1 MTMGNEVG
9 LSSGNNSGAVAHVAH
24 VLVIDDD
31 RKITD
36 ALRRGLAYQ
45 GYRVDVAHG
54 GDEGLEL
61 ARRWAPD
68 VVILDILMP
77 GIDGLE
83 VCRRLRA
90 GGDVL
95 ILLLTARD
103 SIEDRVRGLETGADD
118 YLVKPFAFAELLARV
133 RVLLRRRQTDAPA
146 TLRYGDLEV
155 DTAGRTARRGGRA
168 IALTTTEYEL
178 LEALLRHPRHV
189 LGRDQLL
196 DRVWGH
202 DAAVDTHVLEVYIGY
217 LRQKTEAGGEPRL
230 IQTVRGAGYV
240 LREG

>member
-1 MTMGNEVG
+1 MDGDET
-9 LSSGNNSGAVAHVAH
+9 SPAGAAAHI
-24 VLVIDDD
+24 LVIDDD

-45 GYRVDVAHG
+45 GYRVDVAHSG
-54 GDEGLEL
+54 ADGLEL

-77 GIDGLE
+77 DLDGLE

-90 GGDVL
+90 GGDVP

-103 SIEDRVRGLETGADD
+103 SIEDRVEGLETGADD

-133 RVLLRRRQTDAPA
+133 RSLLRRRQADAPP
-146 TLRYGDLEV
+146 TLRFADLEL
-155 DTAGRTARRGGRA
+155 DTAGRQARRGGRP

-178 LEALLRHPRHV
+178 LELFLRHPRQV
-189 LGRDQLL
+189 LGRDHLL
-196 DRVWGH
+196 ERVWGMN
-202 DAAVDTHVLEVYIGY
+202 DAVDTHVLDVYVGY
-217 LRQKTEAGGEPRL
+217 LRQKMEAAGEARL
-230 IQTVRGAGYV
+230 LQTVRGAGYV
-240 LREG
+240 LRDT

>member
-1 MTMGNEVG
+1 MGREMDG
-9 LSSGNNSGAVAHVAH
+9 DRRNSAGAAH

-36 ALRRGLAYQ
+36 ALRRGLVYQ
-45 GYRVDVAHG
+45 GYRVDVAHDG
-54 GDEGLEL
+54 ADGLER

-68 VVILDILMP
+68 VVILDIQMP
-77 GIDGLE
+77 GMDGLE

-90 GGDVL
+90 GGDAP
-95 ILLLTARD
+95 ILMLTARD
-103 SIEDRVRGLETGADD
+103 TIADRVVGLETGADD

-133 RVLLRRRQTDAPA
+133 RSLLRRRQAEAPP
-146 TLRYGDLEV
+146 TLRYADLEL
-155 DTAGRTARRGGRA
+155 DTAGRLTRRGGRV
-168 IALTTTEYEL
+168 ITLTTTEYEL
-178 LEALLRHPRHV
+178 LELLLRHPRQV

-196 DRVWGH
+196 ERVWGH
-202 DAAVDTHVLEVYIGY
+202 TAAVDTHVLEVYISY

-230 IQTVRGAGYV
+230 IQTVRGVGYV

>member
-1 MTMGNEVG
+1 MRGSMTERTERI
-9 LSSGNNSGAVAHVAH
+9 
-24 VLVIDDD
+24 LVIDDD

-90 GGDVL
+90 GGDVPV
-95 ILLLTARD
+95 LLLTARD
-103 SIEDRVRGLETGADD
+103 AIEDRVRGLETGADD

-133 RVLLRRRQTDAPA
+133 RVLLRRRQGDAPPL
-146 TLRYGDLEV
+146 LRYGDLEM
-155 DTAGRTARRGGRA
+155 DTAGRTARRGGRT

-178 LEALLRHPRHV
+178 LDLLLRHPRQV
-189 LGRDQLL
+189 LNRDQLL
-196 DRVWGH
+196 DGVWGR
-202 DAAVDTHVLEVYIGY
+202 DAAVDPHVLEVYIGY
-217 LRQKTEAGGEPRL
+217 LRQKMEAAGESRL

-240 LREG
+240 LREP

>member
-1 MTMGNEVG
+1 MGDEVG
-9 LSSGNNSGAVAHVAH
+9 LAPEGDRGAVAHI
-24 VLVIDDD
+24 LVIDDD

-36 ALRRGLAYQ
+36 VVRRGLAYQ

-54 GDEGLEL
+54 GAEGLEL
-61 ARRWAPD
+61 AQRWTPD

-90 GGDVL
+90 GGDVP

-103 SIEDRVRGLETGADD
+103 SVEDRVLGLETGADD

-133 RVLLRRRQTDAPA
+133 RVLLRRRQAVASPL
-146 TLRYGDLEV
+146 LRYGDLEV
-155 DTAGRTARRGGRA
+155 DTAGRLARRGGRA
-168 IALTTTEYEL
+168 IVLTTTEYEL
-178 LEALLRHPRHV
+178 LDLLLRHPRQV
-189 LGRDQLL
+189 LTRDQLL
-196 DRVWGH
+196 AGVWGRN
-202 DAAVDTHVLEVYIGY
+202 AAVDPHVLEVYIGY
-217 LRQKTEAGGEPRL
+217 LRQKLEAGGEPRL

-240 LREG
+240 LREP

>member
-1 MTMGNEVG
+1 MRGSMTERTERI
-9 LSSGNNSGAVAHVAH
+9 
-24 VLVIDDD
+24 LVIDDD

-90 GGDVL
+90 GGDVPV
-95 ILLLTARD
+95 LLLTARD
-103 SIEDRVRGLETGADD
+103 AIEDRVRGLETGADD

-133 RVLLRRRQTDAPA
+133 RVLLRRRQGDAPPL
-146 TLRYGDLEV
+146 LRYGDLEM
-155 DTAGRTARRGGRA
+155 DTAGRTARRGGRT

-178 LEALLRHPRHV
+178 LDLLLRHPRQV
-189 LGRDQLL
+189 LTRDQLL
-196 DRVWGH
+196 DGVWGR
-202 DAAVDTHVLEVYIGY
+202 DAAVDPHVLEVYIGY
-217 LRQKTEAGGEPRL
+217 LRQKMEAAGESRL

-240 LREG
+240 LREP

>member
-1 MTMGNEVG
+1 MGHEAG
-9 LSSGNNSGAVAHVAH
+9 RPPEGDRDAVAHI
-24 VLVIDDD
+24 LVIDDD

-45 GYRVDVAHG
+45 GYRVDVAHNG
-54 GDEGLEL
+54 ADGLEQ

-77 GIDGLE
+77 GLDGLE

-90 GGDVL
+90 GGAVP

-133 RVLLRRRQTDAPA
+133 RVLLRRGQAGAPP
-146 TLRYGDLEV
+146 TLRYADLEV
-155 DTAGRTARRGGRA
+155 DTAGRLARRGGRT
-168 IALTTTEYEL
+168 IALTTTEYGL
-178 LEALLRHPRHV
+178 LELFLRHPRQV
-189 LGRDQLL
+189 LGRDQILE
-196 DRVWGH
+196 RIWGA
-202 DAAVDTHVLEVYIGY
+202 DAMVDTHVLDVYVGY
-217 LRQKTEAGGEPRL
+217 LRQKLEAGGEPRL

-240 LREG
+240 LRES